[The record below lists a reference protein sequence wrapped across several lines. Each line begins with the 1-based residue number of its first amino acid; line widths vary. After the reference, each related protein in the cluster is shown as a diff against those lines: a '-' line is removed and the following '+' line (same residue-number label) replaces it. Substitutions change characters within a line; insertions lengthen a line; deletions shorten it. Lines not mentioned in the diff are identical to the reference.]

1 MHVFGDVLAGGKL
14 LATLFAELVQ
24 AALCGQPDRRTLQ
37 ERLRT
42 RLKLFQLLTQR
53 HALFA
58 GIRYGIGQGRNT
70 RFQLLVQ
77 GLKLVEIVIFTLTL
91 AEFRQQ
97 TLGFLLFTQTLFQL
111 VQAHAQRLHLFGQMA
126 LIDAVAQQLTG
137 NVPRFV
143 TRQRTVNRHHQ
154 LVRLLKLAVRRL
166 RHAHFLIE
174 RKQFLSGFLLF
185 GLEGIQPFV
194 SAFRGQVRQMAQLF
208 GTLQRLQRLVV
219 LNRTRLLHVKRL
231 LVVSELAFQL
241 IHFQLGGF
249 RAGFV
254 LFLQFGSFGHHF
266 ILLFKTNLQLIK
278 IGFVALDFFLLTQ
291 RGLHQIQMIAGRL
304 VIGFQI
310 PFRTIV
316 LAQFARHFDMLILL
330 GHQLFAGGK
339 QLAAILQRLIEMNTA
354 LVGVAHIVRR
364 HVVGGFAD
372 QVFKQVPVRLRN
384 ANRFQRHAVFT
395 QRGFHIL
402 EGLTHAAVFRQQ
414 VVAQGAGNGAGDTA
428 VQGGFNQTV
437 VFTTI

>member
-1 MHVFGDVLAGGKL
+1 M
-14 LATLFAELVQ
+14 
-24 AALCGQPDRRTLQ
+24 
-37 ERLRT
+37 
-42 RLKLFQLLTQR
+42 
-53 HALFA
+53 
-58 GIRYGIGQGRNT
+58 
-70 RFQLLVQ
+70 Q

-111 VQAHAQRLHLFGQMA
+111 VQAHAQRLHLLGQMA
-126 LIDAVAQQLTG
+126 LINAVAQQLTG

-154 LVRLLKLAVRRL
+154 LVRLLKLAMRRL

-219 LNRTRLLHVKRL
+219 LNRTRLLHVQRL

-330 GHQLFAGGK
+330 GHQLFAGRK
-339 QLAAILQRLIEMNTA
+339 QLAAIL
-354 LVGVAHIVRR
+354 
-364 HVVGGFAD
+364 
-372 QVFKQVPVRLRN
+372 
-384 ANRFQRHAVFT
+384 
-395 QRGFHIL
+395 
-402 EGLTHAAVFRQQ
+402 
-414 VVAQGAGNGAGDTA
+414 
-428 VQGGFNQTV
+428 
-437 VFTTI
+437 